1 MPSPGPGYNYVAM
14 HDLYVNGV
22 HAFQPGMWVPDS
34 TIASQGWTVGTD
46 VSAPGA
52 VVPSPTALTGRACS
66 LDGTQNLPTPSGVGL
81 EFVVGADGLDD
92 IRFNGVSL

>member
-1 MPSPGPGYNYVAM
+1 MTSPGPGYNYVA
-14 HDLYVNGV
+14 LRELRINNVI
-22 HAFQPGMWVPDS
+22 AFEPGQWVPDS

-46 VSAPGA
+46 VHAPGA

-81 EFVVGADGLDD
+81 EFVVNAGGLDD
-92 IRFNGVSL
+92 IRFNGTSL